1 MILKLFKRRK
11 LFQVFYSLNSNLKMS
26 CMREIISCKGCL
38 FEGQYILKHLV
49 SKKLCKSLYSETEL
63 TNLKDSSKAITAAN
77 RAIKKKQL
85 YDLRKG
91 AKKYQDE
98 KKTDMNGTIQV
109 KKSLQNLEEEALR
122 KHKSLEKKTMDRFQ
136 HLSGIAFSKSHKRD
150 LEFLELEA
158 KTLAKQLDIEVK
170 AAIKKVHE
178 ILGCKYLESN
188 TKEAINFLEKLLE
201 KISAEWK
208 NNSKKIS
215 DVLDD
220 SIHADMKSM
229 GMI

>member
-85 YDLRKG
+85 YDLRKR

-98 KKTDMNGTIQV
+98 KK

-215 DVLDD
+215 EVLDD